1 MSGQF
6 ASASYALPISMP
18 GKGHHHHY
26 PTYTQYSMSPPDCD
40 DSYSSLSGSGASYSH
55 AGFTTS
61 SAASYMGSSNG
72 DYDTAGSASG
82 IDFQDYMQD
91 RFASSF
97 NPIPMDRSMAVQAQ
111 SYVFLSHRLPPSDLS
126 TNTGVS
132 TDLES

>member
-6 ASASYALPISMP
+6 ASASYALPINMP
-18 GKGHHHHY
+18 VKGHHPHHHF

-40 DSYSSLSGSGASYSH
+40 DSYSSGSGASYSH

-82 IDFQDYMQD
+82 VDFQDYMQD

-111 SYVFLSHRLPPSDLS
+111 SYVLSHRTAFKCVFD
-126 TNTGVS
+126 
-132 TDLES
+132 